1 MPKQSVLQLCK
12 IIWRRDSIQNKTNQ
26 ACLCWFINVMFMVK
40 YTFWCTV
47 GRCIVVD
54 AMEGGILN
62 SELSLL
68 SVLFSRPLKHSSFN
82 NASIMLFFISLLMN
96 LWNRRKLSLFFSFY
110 FLVLLLCHE
119 FLSFWNMIITCSI
132 HCLLWSTFM
141 GLWWTGVSIRLSD
154 FAEWWK
160 RGLRILYT
168 VLLVHD
174 SMQKCNIFH

>member
-62 SELSLL
+62 SELSLC
-68 SVLFSRPLKHSSFN
+68 VVQQTIKAVFIQQCFN
-82 NASIMLFFISLLMN
+82 NAFFYFITHEPLKQKKTFFILFILFSSAFTVPWILIILKYDHYMFNPLSIVIDFHGFMMN
-96 LWNRRKLSLFFSFY
+96 RSVHQAFRFRWVVKTRASDTL
-110 FLVLLLCHE
+110 
-119 FLSFWNMIITCSI
+119 
-132 HCLLWSTFM
+132 HCL
-141 GLWWTGVSIRLSD
+141 VSSWQH
-154 FAEWWK
+154 AK
-160 RGLRILYT
+160 
-168 VLLVHD
+168 
-174 SMQKCNIFH
+174 M